1 MLGSQVT
8 TINDGA
14 NVRTLTR
21 SSRKDAGRHS
31 ESMPASSSSIRA
43 SINPQVAQQGGAPL
57 PATTRAFFEPRFG
70 FDFSKV
76 RVHAD
81 TEAEAAA
88 NLVGA
93 QAYTVGQHIRFA
105 RGAYSPDS
113 LSGQHLL
120 AHELAHVVQHQYA
133 GAPSQLVSAPNDPA
147 EQEAHAQARRI
158 FSKGVTGGP
167 FAPRAHPSALI
178 AREPSPAAANRFA
191 PDQRVIATT
200 AFPLMD
206 KLGGEKDQK
215 KIKQIAKGD
224 LLKIVGQPL
233 NGGGLAFTVTV
244 MKSDTSE
251 ELDGKGQRQVGV
263 ASVNWLAPAPAAKP
277 VPAPA
282 PMDLPKAATEMEF
295 DLGTDERTGATTL
308 TYTPVVK
315 RKNYVDNDTRLLGFS
330 ALQVAFGGY
339 TIFIEGF
346 DKPIL
351 VPTDYVDRAAT
362 TATPISDHVYPDR
375 EAALAAVAQAGG
387 GDRIAYYQAV
397 QGLIVPTTFSVA
409 TTPQILAM
417 INKNWKII
425 TTEVN
430 AVLTVYAVSLVG
442 TILGNVTIQLTA
454 VDRSS
459 LANQIKQQGNAN
471 TDAANK
477 PPAPRTGG
485 TNEGVAA
492 NPTAKPPVVEAAA
505 TNEGAAPKPAA
516 KPPVVE
522 NVAPKPATHPALKVQ
537 PPVTENGYQ
546 KWHAVDIATGSE
558 VGEAYIDSN
567 GRLRMTVNTGNQGQH
582 KTPITGQQIHDALLD
597 ASNGAKL
604 PFQAEWR
611 PALPNNL
618 ETFNGEL
625 LAGKSNA
632 EAAGATWTGQRCN
645 ERGLTKR
652 TLIGGEKNAPGTQVS
667 IRDAK
672 GKLLPPQVD
681 ANGVTYKTADVLFE
695 SPTK

>member
-1 MLGSQVT
+1 
-8 TINDGA
+8 
-14 NVRTLTR
+14 
-21 SSRKDAGRHS
+21 
-31 ESMPASSSSIRA
+31 MPAA
-43 SINPQVAQQGGAPL
+43 
-57 PATTRAFFEPRFG
+57 TRAFFEPRFG
-70 FDFSKV
+70 SDFSKV

-88 NLVGA
+88 SLVGA
-93 QAYTVGQHIRFA
+93 KAYTVGQHIRFA
-105 RGAYSPDS
+105 AGAYAPTSP
-113 LSGQHLL
+113 SGQILL
-120 AHELAHVVQHQYA
+120 AHELAHVVQHRHA
-133 GAPSQLVSAPNDPA
+133 GAGVPSQLVSGPNDPA
-147 EQEAHAQARRI
+147 ELEAHAQARRI
-158 FSKGVTGGP
+158 TSEGMAGGP
-167 FAPRAHPSALI
+167 FTPRVRPSALI
-178 AREPSPAAANRFA
+178 AREPAPAAAKRFA
-191 PDQRVIATT
+191 PDQRVIATA

-224 LLKIVGQPL
+224 LLKIVGEPP

-244 MKSDTSE
+244 MKSDTEE
-251 ELDGKGQRQVGV
+251 ELDAKGQRQVGV

-277 VPAPA
+277 APAPA

-295 DLGTDERTGATTL
+295 DLGTDKGTGATTL

-315 RKNYVDNDTRLLGFS
+315 RSNYVDNDTRILGFS

-346 DKPIL
+346 DQPIL
-351 VPTDYVDRAAT
+351 IPTDYVDRAAT
-362 TATPISDHVYPDR
+362 TATPIGDHVYPDR

-387 GDRIAYYQAV
+387 GNRIAYYQAV
-397 QGLIVPTTFSVA
+397 QGLIVPTSFSAA
-409 TTPQILAM
+409 TTPKILAM
-417 INKNWKII
+417 INRNWKII

-430 AVLTVYAVSLVG
+430 QVLIVYAVSLIG

-454 VDRSS
+454 TDRST
-459 LANQIKQQGNAN
+459 LQTNQTKQQGNAEP
-471 TDAANK
+471 ANK
-477 PPAPRTGG
+477 PPTQRTTT
-485 TNEGVAA
+485 TNEGAGA
-492 NPTAKPPVVEAAA
+492 KPTAKQPAVEAAT
-505 TNEGAAPKPAA
+505 TNEGTAAKPAEKQPIAEPAAPKPAG
-516 KPPVVE
+516 
-522 NVAPKPATHPALKVQ
+522 HPALKVQ
-537 PPVTENGYQ
+537 PPSMENGVR

-558 VGEAYIDSN
+558 VGEAYVDAN

-625 LAGKSNA
+625 LAGKS
-632 EAAGATWTGQRCN
+632 EVDAAGATWTGQRCS

-652 TLIGGEKNAPGTQVS
+652 TFLGGEKNAPGTQVS
-667 IRDAK
+667 IRDTK

-681 ANGVTYKTADVLFE
+681 AKGVTYKTADVLFE
-695 SPTK
+695 PGAQ